1 MVVKSVQFEATL
13 MYTHI
18 VALNL
23 VQYRICQRKHK
34 DGKVLILSAYCSL
47 LYIVMGKRQ
56 QTGFIQV
63 CFPSLGFSGSNE
75 LACPWCLLSFEV
87 SFTPSRNTTDI
98 KTATQVS
105 VVLSANHGKPG
116 LGRTQLLIL
125 PRERMEIMSGRNF
138 VGKMGDFSRTC
149 QKALRKNRESPAV
162 LFFFFL
168 LGCSKHRHGY

>member
-56 QTGFIQV
+56 QTDFIQV

-87 SFTPSRNTTDI
+87 SFTLLWGDKAGSF
-98 KTATQVS
+98 
-105 VVLSANHGKPG
+105 GK
-116 LGRTQLLIL
+116 
-125 PRERMEIMSGRNF
+125 
-138 VGKMGDFSRTC
+138 K
-149 QKALRKNRESPAV
+149 RKGGF
-162 LFFFFL
+162 LFR
-168 LGCSKHRHGY
+168 GCSEYHFYSDDAETQDFPLCISQDVSLDCR